1 MEYKLDAGCWNS
13 VFAVPS
19 EIVDQYIRLA
29 GAGALKLMLFMLRH
43 GGKSFSDEQL
53 MDALGM
59 KSSGEL
65 EDAALFWV
73 QRGLIKYAG
82 AQATEDTNAFAPSH
96 RKPAS
101 ISAEQL
107 HLGDLGE
114 TQGDSQFVQSAQ
126 PTPQKSSARKV
137 GETGLYYTA
146 GDIAERIRTDKEI
159 EGLFKE
165 AEKLYGHT
173 LKPREMQLVISLTDT
188 YGLPSVVAVML
199 LKYCFRA
206 DKATPA
212 YIISVAQSWSD
223 DGINSFELA
232 DMRITELERRNGTE
246 EELRRAMERQSKF
259 TKKEREFISAWTVEW
274 GFGTDMIMLAYD
286 RAAERVNGNPFTY
299 MNAILQRWHESGTT
313 TVQQAEDEAKEWER
327 TRKGK
332 SDGAPNAQSAQ
343 GNSSFDV
350 EDIMEQ
356 IRSKYKNSQ

>member
-19 EIVDQYIRLA
+19 ELVDNYIRLA

-59 KSSGEL
+59 KSRGEL

-82 AQATEDTNAFAPSH
+82 AEATEERNAFSPAERKPLQATAQQLILGGFGENAAQG
-96 RKPAS
+96 A
-101 ISAEQL
+101 SAE
-107 HLGDLGE
+107 
-114 TQGDSQFVQSAQ
+114 
-126 PTPQKSSARKV
+126 KSSAKKV
-137 GETGLYYTA
+137 GGGGLYYTA

-159 EGLFKE
+159 AGLFKE
-165 AEKLYGHT
+165 AEKLYGHA
-173 LKPREMQLVISLTDT
+173 LKPREMQTVIALTDT
-188 YGLPSVVAVML
+188 YSLPSVVAVML

-232 DMRITELERRNGTE
+232 DMRIAELERRSGVE

-259 TKKEREFISAWTVEW
+259 TKKEREFISVWTGEW
-274 GFGTDMIMLAYD
+274 GFGTDMIMLAYE
-286 RAAERVNGNPFTY
+286 RAAERVSGNPFTY
-299 MNAILQRWHESGTT
+299 MNAILQSWHNSGTAT
-313 TVQQAEDEAKEWER
+313 AQQAEDEAKQWER
-327 TRKGK
+327 ARKGK
-332 SDGAPNAQSAQ
+332 DGAKGAQ
-343 GNSSFDV
+343 GASSFDV
-350 EDIMEQ
+350 DDIMEQ
-356 IRSKYKNSQ
+356 IRSKYKNNS

>member
-19 EIVDQYIRLA
+19 EIVDNYIRLA

-59 KSSGEL
+59 KSRGEL

-82 AQATEDTNAFAPSH
+82 AEATDERNAFAPAE
-96 RKPAS
+96 RKPLQAT
-101 ISAEQL
+101 AEQL
-107 HLGDLGE
+107 ILGGFAE
-114 TQGDSQFVQSAQ
+114 NAQSA
-126 PTPQKSSARKV
+126 PAEKSSARKV
-137 GETGLYYTA
+137 GGGGLYYTA

-159 EGLFKE
+159 AGLFKE
-165 AEKLYGHT
+165 AEKLYGHA
-173 LKPREMQLVISLTDT
+173 LKAREMQTVIALTDT
-188 YGLPSVVAVML
+188 YSLPTVVAVML

-206 DKATPA
+206 GKATPA

-232 DMRITELERRNGTE
+232 DMRIAELERRSGAE
-246 EELRRAMERQSKF
+246 EKLRRAMERQSKF
-259 TKKEREFISAWTVEW
+259 TKKESDFIAVWTGEW
-274 GFGTDMIMLAYD
+274 GFGTDMIMLAYE

-299 MNAILQRWHESGTT
+299 MNAILQSWHSSGTA
-313 TVQQAEDEAKEWER
+313 TVQQAEDEAKQWEHS
-327 TRKGK
+327 RKGK
-332 SDGAPNAQSAQ
+332 ADGAKGAQ
-343 GNSSFDV
+343 GASSFDV
-350 EDIMEQ
+350 DDIMEQ